1 MYTRSIYIW
10 NMCACTYM
18 YTYTYKYKIQISYKY
33 TCIADNRTNILN
45 EVLVGFYIVINGRA
59 QLKVIICLCLKQ
71 LPSLE
76 PFILKYPLNSQALSS
91 KTYIGNISICKKE
104 QEYAW
109 ESCKEIYSYRF
120 RIRIQQF
127 SDQLSRFG
135 WESRREIKLSFMY
148 LA

>member
-1 MYTRSIYIW
+1 MATIHVSISFRMYGPHVSQSRNKLRAYEMVGRRDNNIQVEEQPHPFTY
-10 NMCACTYM
+10 TYM

-104 QEYAW
+104 QEYP
-109 ESCKEIYSYRF
+109 
-120 RIRIQQF
+120 
-127 SDQLSRFG
+127 
-135 WESRREIKLSFMY
+135 
-148 LA
+148 